1 MFLSRTLTT
10 TRIINFFSTKI
21 PLINLDSQTI
31 NTMQFTTAATALM
44 LSSVCSAAVLPR
56 NDSSSKPAES
66 QKFITHS
73 KPKGAENFDN
83 SLGYLF
89 AEYAYGGGYYATLHT
104 DKSDAIAGSISDSAL
119 SFGDEYPQGFKLYE
133 LSEQYPS
140 SIAQI
145 FSGQAG
151 TPGMAVE
158 DGLLVWN
165 SPDNVPVSW
174 FGRFSRCCV
183 ARSCELTANS
193 LPELGSGVGTRH
205 CALLQV
211 GQRHHYRGLHRCR
224 PRGRVRLD
232 AHWLR
237 SLLSRV
243 CLSWDDH
250 TNQHCWQAMMTM
262 IYIDDRL

>member
-1 MFLSRTLTT
+1 VFLSRTSITT
-10 TRIINFFSTKI
+10 SIINFFSTET
-21 PLINLDSQTI
+21 PLTNLDSQTI
-31 NTMQFTTAATALM
+31 NTMQFTTAAAAIM
-44 LSSVCSAAVLPR
+44 LSSVCSATVLLR
-56 NDSSSKPAES
+56 NDSSSEPAES

-73 KPKGAENFDN
+73 KVKGAENFDN

-104 DKSDAIAGSISDSAL
+104 DKSDAIAGSISESAL

-174 FGRFSRCCV
+174 FGKFSKCCV
-183 ARSCELTANS
+183 ARSWKLTANS
-193 LPELGSGVGTRH
+193 LPELGPGVGARH

-211 GQRHHYRGLHRCR
+211 GQRHHYRGLRRCR
-224 PRGRVRLD
+224 PCGRVCLS
-232 AHWLR
+232 AHCLW

-243 CLSWDDH
+243 C
-250 TNQHCWQAMMTM
+250 
-262 IYIDDRL
+262 